1 MHLVSSTTV
10 GGDRS
15 SGAGPPAGGPA
26 APAAT
31 GQSPSLRPSSNRI
44 GERII
49 LTVLFGAAVV
59 SVLTTVAIVVSL
71 VIPAISFFREIP
83 IVDFLTGTRWTP
95 NFAVKDYGVLPLLV
109 GTLWTTAIA
118 LVVAVPLGLGA
129 AMLLSEYASDRA
141 RRVLKPVLE
150 VLAGVPSVV
159 YGFFA
164 LQFIGP
170 VLLGGLLGI
179 EIGTFNVLQAGL
191 VLGIMI
197 IPTIASLA
205 EDAMSAVPSA
215 LRQGSAALGAN
226 RMQTTLKVV
235 VPAAIS
241 GIIAAIVLGISR
253 AVGET
258 MILAIASGSIAQ
270 VITDPRDAAQTMT
283 GFIAQ
288 AATGENA
295 VGSLAYNTLYA
306 VGLTLFLITLL
317 VNVISIRLVRR
328 FREAY

>member
-1 MHLVSSTTV
+1 M
-10 GGDRS
+10 
-15 SGAGPPAGGPA
+15 AGPPAGGPGA
-26 APAAT
+26 GGT
-31 GQSPSLRPSSNRI
+31 SGERPSLRPSSKRI

-71 VIPAISFFREIP
+71 VIPAVSFFREVP
-83 IVDFLTGTRWTP
+83 IAEFLTGTRWTP

-118 LVVAVPLGLGA
+118 LLVAVPLGLGA
-129 AMLLSEYASDRA
+129 AMLLSEYASGRA
-141 RRVLKPVLE
+141 RRFLKPVLE
-150 VLAGVPSVV
+150 ILAGVPSVV

-170 VLLGGLLGI
+170 VLLNGLLGI
-179 EIGTFNVLQAGL
+179 RVGTFNVLQAGL

-197 IPTIASLA
+197 VPTIASLS

-215 LRQGSAALGAN
+215 LRQESAALGAN

-235 VPAAIS
+235 FPAAVS

-270 VITDPRDAAQTMT
+270 IVTNPRDAAQTMT

>member
-1 MHLVSSTTV
+1 MSTTTFEE
-10 GGDRS
+10 GDRPF
-15 SGAGPPAGGPA
+15 GAGPPSGGGR
-26 APAAT
+26 APT
-31 GQSPSLRPSSNRI
+31 GDAPSLRRSSRRI

-49 LTVLFGAAVV
+49 LNSLFLAAVV
-59 SVLTTVAIVVSL
+59 SVLTTIAIMVSL
-71 VIPAISFFREIP
+71 LIPAVEFFREVS
-83 IVDFLTGTRWTP
+83 IVDFVTGTRWTP
-95 NFAVKDYGVLPLLV
+95 NFAVQDYGVLPLVV
-109 GTLWTTAIA
+109 GTLWTTGIA
-118 LVVAVPLGLGA
+118 LLVAVPLGLGA
-129 AMLLSEYASDRA
+129 AMLLSEYASDRM

-170 VLLGGLLGI
+170 VLLKGVFGVEL
-179 EIGTFNVLQAGL
+179 GTFNVLQAGL

-197 IPTIASLA
+197 VPTVASLS

-235 VPAAIS
+235 FPAAIS

-258 MILAIASGSIAQ
+258 MIVAIAAGSIAQ
-270 VITDPRDAAQTMT
+270 VVADPRQAAQTMT

-306 VGLTLFLITLL
+306 VGLSLFVITLI
-317 VNVISIRLVRR
+317 VNIISIRLVRR
-328 FREAY
+328 YREAY

>member
-1 MHLVSSTTV
+1 MSTTTFDE
-10 GGDRS
+10 GGRPF
-15 SGAGPPAGGPA
+15 GAGPPPGGGR
-26 APAAT
+26 APT
-31 GQSPSLRPSSNRI
+31 GDVPSLRPSSRRI

-49 LTVLFGAAVV
+49 LNSLFLAAVV
-59 SVLTTVAIVVSL
+59 SVLTTIAIVVSL
-71 VIPAISFFREIP
+71 LIPAVEFFREVS

-95 NFAVKDYGVLPLLV
+95 NFAVKDYGVLPLVV
-109 GTLWTTAIA
+109 GTLWTTGIA
-118 LVVAVPLGLGA
+118 LLVAVPLGLGA
-129 AMLLSEYASDRA
+129 AMLLSEYASDRM

-170 VLLGGLLGI
+170 VLLKGVFGV
-179 EIGTFNVLQAGL
+179 EVGTFNVLQAGL

-197 IPTIASLA
+197 VPTVASLS
-205 EDAMSAVPSA
+205 EDAMSAVPGA

-235 VPAAIS
+235 FPAAIS

-258 MILAIASGSIAQ
+258 MIVAIASGSIAQ
-270 VITDPRDAAQTMT
+270 VVADPRQAAQTMT

-306 VGLTLFLITLL
+306 VGLTLFVITLA
-317 VNVISIRLVRR
+317 VNIISIRLVRR
-328 FREAY
+328 YREAY

>member
-1 MHLVSSTTV
+1 MSTTKV
-10 GGDRS
+10 GGGQS
-15 SGAGPPAGGPA
+15 SETGPPPGGGGPQ
-26 APAAT
+26 APT
-31 GQSPSLRPSSNRI
+31 GQIPSLRPSSSRI

-49 LTVLFGAAVV
+49 LNLLLLAAVI
-59 SVLTTVAIVVSL
+59 SVLTTIAIVVSL
-71 VIPAISFFREIP
+71 VIPTIAFFRE
-83 IVDFLTGTRWTP
+83 VSLVEFLANTRWTP
-95 NFAVKDYGVLPLLV
+95 NFADQNYGVLPLLV

-129 AMLLSEYASDRA
+129 AMLLSEYASDQM

-164 LQFIGP
+164 LLFIGP
-170 VLLGGLLGI
+170 VLLDGVLGI
-179 EIGTFNVLQAGL
+179 EVGTFNVLQAGL

-197 IPTIASLA
+197 VPTIASLS

-235 VPAAIS
+235 FPAAIS

-258 MILAIASGSIAQ
+258 MIVAIASGSQAQ
-270 VITDPRDAAQTMT
+270 IITDPRQAAQTMT

-295 VGSLAYNTLYA
+295 VGSLGYNTLYA
-306 VGLTLFLITLL
+306 VGLSLFAITLT

-328 FREAY
+328 FRETY

>member
-1 MHLVSSTTV
+1 MSTTTV
-10 GGDRS
+10 GGGQS
-15 SGAGPPAGGPA
+15 SGAGPPPGRAGPQVPPGEN
-26 APAAT
+26 
-31 GQSPSLRPSSNRI
+31 PSLRPSSKRL

-49 LTVLFGAAVV
+49 LNLLFVAAVL
-59 SVLTTVAIVVSL
+59 SVLTTIAIVVSL
-71 VIPAISFFREIP
+71 VIPAIDFFRQIP
-83 IVDFLTGTRWTP
+83 IADFLTGTRWTP
-95 NFAVKDYGVLPLLV
+95 TFADPDYGVLPLVV
-109 GTLWTTAIA
+109 GTLWTTGIA

-129 AMLLSEYASDRA
+129 AMLISEYATDRA

-170 VLLGGLLGI
+170 VLLKGVLGI
-179 EIGTFNVLQAGL
+179 EVGTFNVLQAGL

-197 IPTIASLA
+197 VPTVASLS

-235 VPAAIS
+235 FPAAIS

-258 MILAIASGSIAQ
+258 MILAIAAGNIAQ
-270 VITDPRDAAQTMT
+270 IITDPRLGAQTMT
-283 GFIAQ
+283 GYIAQ
-288 AATGENA
+288 AATGETA
-295 VGSLAYNTLYA
+295 VGSLGYNTLFA
-306 VGLTLFLITLL
+306 VGLSLFVITLA

>member
-1 MHLVSSTTV
+1 MSTTTFD
-10 GGDRS
+10 GGQPF
-15 SGAGPPAGGPA
+15 GAGPPPSGGRR
-26 APAAT
+26 APT
-31 GQSPSLRPSSNRI
+31 GEAPSLRPSSRRI

-49 LTVLFGAAVV
+49 LNLLFFAAVL
-59 SVLTTVAIVVSL
+59 SVLTTIAIVVSL
-71 VIPAISFFREIP
+71 VLPALDFFRQVP
-83 IVDFLTGTRWTP
+83 ITEFLTGTRWTP
-95 NFAVKDYGVLPLLV
+95 TFADKDYGVLPLVV
-109 GTLWTTAIA
+109 GTLWTTGIA
-118 LVVAVPLGLGA
+118 LMVAVPLGLGA
-129 AMLLSEYASDRA
+129 AMLISEYATTGM

-150 VLAGVPSVV
+150 VLAGIPSVV

-170 VLLGGLLGI
+170 SLLRGVFGI
-179 EIGTFNVLQAGL
+179 ELGTFNVLQAGL

-197 IPTIASLA
+197 VPTVASLS
-205 EDAMSAVPSA
+205 EDAMSAVPGA

-235 VPAAIS
+235 FPAAIS

-258 MILAIASGSIAQ
+258 MILAIAAGNIAQ
-270 VITDPRDAAQTMT
+270 IIADPREAAQTMT
-283 GFIAQ
+283 GYIAQ

-295 VGSLAYNTLYA
+295 VGSLGYNTLYA
-306 VGLTLFLITLL
+306 VGLSLFVITLA
-317 VNVISIRLVRR
+317 VNIISIRLVRR

>member
-1 MHLVSSTTV
+1 VSTTTV
-10 GGDRS
+10 GGGQS
-15 SGAGPPAGGPA
+15 SGAGPPSGGSGRQ
-26 APAAT
+26 APT
-31 GQSPSLRPSSNRI
+31 GEVPSLRPSSSRI

-49 LTVLFGAAVV
+49 LNLLFFAAVV
-59 SVLTTVAIVVSL
+59 SVLTTLAIVVSL
-71 VIPAISFFREIP
+71 VIPTIGFFREIS
-83 IVDFLTGTRWTP
+83 IVEFLTGTRWTP
-95 NFAVKDYGVLPLLV
+95 NFADKDYGVLPLVV
-109 GTLWTTAIA
+109 GTLWTTGIA
-118 LVVAVPLGLGA
+118 LLVAVPLGLGA
-129 AMLLSEYASDRA
+129 AMLLSEYASDRM

-164 LQFIGP
+164 LFFIGP
-170 VLLGGLLGI
+170 VLLDGLLGI
-179 EIGTFNVLQAGL
+179 EVGTFNVLQAGL

-197 IPTIASLA
+197 VPTVASLS

-235 VPAAIS
+235 FPAAIS

-258 MILAIASGSIAQ
+258 MIVAIASGNIAQ
-270 VITDPRDAAQTMT
+270 VVSDPREAAQTMT

-306 VGLTLFLITLL
+306 VGLSLFVITLV
-317 VNVISIRLVRR
+317 VNIISIRLVRR

>member
-1 MHLVSSTTV
+1 M
-10 GGDRS
+10 S
-15 SGAGPPAGGPA
+15 SGETA
-26 APAAT
+26 
-31 GQSPSLRPSSNRI
+31 SLRPSSKRV

-49 LTVLFGAAVV
+49 LNLLFVAAVL
-59 SVLTTVAIVVSL
+59 SVLTTIAIVVSL
-71 VIPAISFFREIP
+71 LIPVVDFFRQVP
-83 IVDFLTGTRWTP
+83 ISEFLTGTRWTP
-95 NFAVKDYGVLPLLV
+95 TFAEKSYGVLPLVV
-109 GTLWTTAIA
+109 GTLWTTGIA
-118 LVVAVPLGLGA
+118 LMVAVPLGLGA
-129 AMLLSEYASDRA
+129 AMLISEYATDRA

-170 VLLGGLLGI
+170 VLLKGVLGI
-179 EIGTFNVLQAGL
+179 EVGAFNVLQAGL

-197 IPTIASLA
+197 VPTVASLS
-205 EDAMSAVPSA
+205 EDAMSAVPGA

-235 VPAAIS
+235 FPAATS

-258 MILAIASGSIAQ
+258 MILAIAAGNIAQ
-270 VITDPRDAAQTMT
+270 IITDPRLGAQTMT
-283 GFIAQ
+283 GYIAQ

-295 VGSLAYNTLYA
+295 VGSLGYDTLFA
-306 VGLTLFLITLL
+306 VGLSLFLITLA
-317 VNVISIRLVRR
+317 VNIISIRLVRR